1 MREREC
7 GERDSFCDAE
17 RLGDAELIAGLKRC
31 VAQERVGTARLL
43 VHFGEVDARGLFRD
57 QGYDSMFAYAVIGLH
72 MSEAEAMVRIRV
84 SRLGRAFPVALQMLA
99 RGEVH
104 LTALKLLAPVLTRDN
119 LGLLDEAR
127 FKSKQQ
133 VLELLAKH
141 FPKPDAETSIR
152 RLPVRLADAVTRVEP
167 QAIATRAATDATAT
181 AEARAATDARAA
193 SEASAAT
200 AGPDA
205 TVASNERPA
214 SFFQL
219 TPPSAASVVALSPGR
234 YKIQFTVDVR
244 VRDKLKLAQDLLR
257 HQVPGGDV
265 ALVVERAL
273 DLLIASRKKQL
284 FAETDK
290 PRRLPRTS
298 ESSRAHDDAQV
309 VCSRS
314 DPARASRHIPHAV
327 RREVVARDGVQCCF
341 VGPDGRRCPARGRLE
356 FHHQVPYARGGPAA
370 SDNVQLL
377 CRAHNALMA
386 ERDFGLGF
394 MRAQLGRSP

>member
-7 GERDSFCDAE
+7 AERGSFCDAVQ
-17 RLGDAELIAGLKRC
+17 LGDAELIAGLKRC
-31 VAQERVGTARLL
+31 VAQERVVTARLL

-57 QGYDSMFAYAVIGLH
+57 QGYASMFAYAVIGLH

-84 SRLGRAFPVALQMLA
+84 SRLGRVLPVALQMLA
-99 RGEVH
+99 HGEVH

-152 RLPVRLADAVTRVEP
+152 RLPVRLADGVMRVEP
-167 QAIATRAATDATAT
+167 EAIATRAA
-181 AEARAATDARAA
+181 AEAR
-193 SEASAAT
+193 AAT

-205 TVASNERPA
+205 TVASKERPA

-234 YKIQFTVDVR
+234 YKIQFTADER

-257 HQVPGGDV
+257 HHVPGGDV

-298 ESSRAHDDAQV
+298 ESSRADDDAQV

-327 RREVVARDGVQCCF
+327 RREVVARDGEQCCF
-341 VGPDGRRCPARGRLE
+341 VGPDGTRCPARGRLE

-394 MRAQLGRSP
+394 IRAQLGRSP